1 MVRGSGPGGGG
12 RATVGPRMLMTLHI
26 NSLRSLIAP
35 GGKRK
40 PKIELLDVPRLTSE
54 DLGLHG
60 LALSTDLLKGAT
72 HSDLEKLRDRGD
84 KAGCACLL
92 LIEPEAQGFGD
103 LDDDVAQGAVDR
115 TARVLK
121 AASLLGCSSA
131 AVQVLGKDNDAIFE
145 RTVDQLKRASEW
157 AERLEVNLLISP
169 RAGITGTPERTTEL
183 IKAVGGFRI
192 GTYPDFQTAVES
204 GDGEAYLRR
213 LTPFAAALNAS
224 TIAFEQPEREPEPA
238 EESPKQEAKQG
249 DGGKAADAAGGSDAE
264 SDDDT
269 ELSLEDLEAE
279 AILEELAEL
288 FEAPPPPVHTA
299 YDLVPL
305 LRAITAVGY
314 DGTLSIDYRGDGDG
328 TLGVVQSRDALEAA
342 LGALAE

>member
-1 MVRGSGPGGGG
+1 
-12 RATVGPRMLMTLHI
+12 MLLTLNI
-26 NSLRSLIAP
+26 NSLRSLVAP
-35 GGKRK
+35 GGKSK
-40 PKIELLDVPRLTSE
+40 PKVALLDVPRLASE

-60 LALSTDLLKGAT
+60 LTLSTDLLKGAT
-72 HSDLEKLRDRGD
+72 HQDLERVRDRGD

-92 LIEPEAQGFGD
+92 LVEPEALSFGD
-103 LDDDVAQGAVDR
+103 NDDAAADAAVDR
-115 TARVLK
+115 AARVLK

-131 AVQVLGKDNDAIFE
+131 SVQVQGKDTDAVFE
-145 RTVDQLKRASEW
+145 RAVMNLKRANEW

-169 RAGITGTPERTTEL
+169 RAGVTGTPERTTEL

-192 GTYPDFQTAVES
+192 GTFPDFQTAVES

-224 TIAFEQPEREPEPA
+224 TIAFEQPEAEPEPKA
-238 EESPKQEAKQG
+238 KAKSTKDEEPNEPEE
-249 DGGKAADAAGGSDAE
+249 KASE
-264 SDDDT
+264 SEDDDS
-269 ELSLEDLEAE
+269 ELSLEDLGAE

-288 FEAPPPPVHTA
+288 FEAPPPPIHTA

-314 DGTLSIDYRGDGDG
+314 DGTLSIDFRGEGDG